1 MTTLSL
7 KLPDQLAE
15 ELAIAAARRRVSK
28 AALAREMLETS
39 LAPARARLTAYEV
52 MREACGVVTDAPR
65 DLAASKRHLANY
77 GRD

>member
-15 ELAIAAARRRVSK
+15 ELAAAAAKRRVSK
-28 AALAREMLETS
+28 ATLARELLESS
-39 LAPARARLTAYEV
+39 LAPARSKPSAYDV
-52 MREACGVVTDAPR
+52 MRDACGVVADAPR
-65 DLAASKRHLANY
+65 DLAANKRHLANY